1 MGENW
6 LPLPIPQGRD
16 GVTGEWAARLTRRV
30 NALRVLFGNGFRVL
44 SRGPDGVRV
53 ECVAVAAERAAA
65 APLAPWT
72 VRHHVTEEDDDGQ
85 WEIYLPS
92 GCMSVGEPLQ
102 NLNKA
107 ASETS
112 GHDGD
117 GEDVKPDP
125 SAWRILPVDESEGSA
140 QTRTDGDATETYRAF
155 EVVAHAKTAARLD
168 GVDAINKP
176 AKRYLWVACRK
187 VLGPNEQ
194 QPSDE
199 DKAKDTW
206 GDEFS
211 QVVARIEVGTRQKQ
225 GEEAEEYRKVTQLA
239 RAPIS
244 VAGRPRTG
252 FDLEWTFD
260 LDDDGALEVKKVY
273 CVRQLASAAGIT
285 LSGPQMTEVTGAQ
298 ETVYAK
304 IKTNPIDTNSNS
316 GSVEVVIDPSD
327 MRTDDDLTWLRLYDM
342 AYNAVKDDCD
352 YRAQSLANI
361 QVYR

>member
-1 MGENW
+1 MSENW

-72 VRHHVTEEDDDGQ
+72 VRHHVTEDDDDGQ

-92 GCMSVGEPLQ
+92 GCMSVGAPLQ
-102 NLNKA
+102 NLNEA

-117 GEDVKPDP
+117 GEGVKPDP
-125 SAWRILPVDESEGSA
+125 PAWRILPVDESEGSE
-140 QTRTDGDATETYRAF
+140 QTRTDGDVTETYREF
-155 EVVAHAKTAARLD
+155 EVEAHAKTAARLD
-168 GVDAINKP
+168 GVDAIDKP

-211 QVVARIEVGTRQKQ
+211 QTVARIEVGTRKKQ
-225 GEEAEEYRKVTQLA
+225 GEEAEKYRKVTQLA

-244 VAGRPRTG
+244 VAGTPPSN
-252 FDLEWTFD
+252 FDLEWTFGID
-260 LDDDGALEVKKVY
+260 NDGSLEVKHVY
-273 CVRQLASAAGIT
+273 CHRISTAAAGMNLT
-285 LSGPQMTEVTGAQ
+285 GPTFVEVTNAQ
-298 ETVYAK
+298 ESIYAR
-304 IKTNPIDTNSNS
+304 IDTNAAPENVI
-316 GSVEVVIDPSD
+316 SVVLDPSNTLTG
-327 MRTDDDLTWLRLYDM
+327 RYGFVTWLKLYDM
-342 AYNAVKDDCD
+342 AYNVKKAD
-352 YRAQSLANI
+352 YRASSLVNV
-361 QVYR
+361 QVFR